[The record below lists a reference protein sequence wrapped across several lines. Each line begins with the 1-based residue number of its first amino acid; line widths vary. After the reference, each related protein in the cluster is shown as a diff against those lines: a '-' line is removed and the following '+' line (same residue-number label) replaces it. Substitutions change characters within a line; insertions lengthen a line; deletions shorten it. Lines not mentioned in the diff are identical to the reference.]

1 MATIRRRFTAQF
13 KAKVAMEALR
23 GDRTIQAIAAK
34 HEVTATI
41 RLCRFARRP
50 ATGRGDRNDRRLR
63 PHLPCPGRVQPEAAT
78 WSSEELDSSNDHS
91 GNANASA
98 YGPAQRCHLLFR
110 NKCLH
115 LFDLLLD
122 RGDIGVCC
130 HSVHPLFQERDAR
143 IGVTSHY

>member
-1 MATIRRRFTAQF
+1 MFLGRNEDGVATPSTLSEFRSRGGAG
-13 KAKVAMEALR
+13 EA
-23 GDRTIQAIAAK
+23 T
-34 HEVTATI
+34 
-41 RLCRFARRP
+41 
-50 ATGRGDRNDRRLR
+50 
-63 PHLPCPGRVQPEAAT
+63 AT
-78 WSSEELDSSNDHS
+78 WSPEELDSSNDHS

-110 NKCLH
+110 NKCLD
-115 LFDLLLD
+115 LFNLLLD